1 MNKKLVSGNNP
12 QGVEYPEAV
21 TADGKLVSAIDIEKG
36 SATWEGVK
44 FYFPGCE
51 TDEEEEMLFIQR
63 KHKNGVTKFFRHRPG
78 YIGDRNESDRYLH
91 NYAEL
96 RLKERFDESQ
106 ETGCFPIQYYVIEK
120 CPSEV
125 SCKQKKFFK
134 CNGSPKVKL
143 KTLNLRDKYDTC
155 TLEKG
160 IGKYIA
166 DLIFSNSK
174 NRSVK
179 PLVIEVFV
187 THKCS
192 EEKQNSDIP
201 IIEIK
206 IEKKEDAESNIV
218 ENAGAIMNEFHIS
231 APVIPAVPQISFY
244 GFNRKAFFN
253 NFLQLETFKLFRKG
267 NEMVSD
273 YNSISCNE
281 NSIFSDND
289 CVLSLSAPKGV
300 LDGDICTI
308 GMAIAHQRGLS
319 IRNCEICERRSKTK
333 LISCIAGRLNSDNEF
348 DKRNWAPNCDFYSI
362 SEHKINKIIQNLKNK
377 NIYLWVDDNSQ
388 QIQITRG
395 QAHCEVS
402 K

>member
-1 MNKKLVSGNNP
+1 MNKKLVSENNP

-21 TADGKLVSAIDIEKG
+21 TADGKLVSAINIEKG
-36 SATWEGVK
+36 SDAWEGVK

-51 TDEEEEMLFIQR
+51 ADEEEEMLFIQR
-63 KHKNGVTKFFRHRPG
+63 KHQNGVTKFFRHRPG
-78 YIGDRNESDRYLH
+78 YIGDRNEPDRYLH

-96 RLKERFDESQ
+96 RLKERFDESK
-106 ETGCFPIQYYVIEK
+106 ETGCFPIQYYIIEK
-120 CPSEV
+120 CPSEA
-125 SCKQKKFFK
+125 SCKKKVFLK

-160 IGKYIA
+160 IDKYIA

-174 NRSVK
+174 YKSVK

-192 EEKQNSDIP
+192 EEKRNSDIP

-206 IEKKEDAESNIV
+206 IEKKEDIESNIV
-218 ENAGAIMNEFHIS
+218 ENAGEIMNEFHIS
-231 APVIPAVPQISFY
+231 APVIPSVPHIIFY
-244 GFNRKAFFN
+244 GFDRKTFFN

-267 NEMVSD
+267 GKMVSD

-281 NSIFSDND
+281 SSICYDND
-289 CVLSLSAPKGV
+289 CILSLSAPKGE

-308 GMAIAHQRGLS
+308 GMAIANQRGLS
-319 IRNCEICERRSKTK
+319 IRNCEFCEEWSETNFM
-333 LISCIAGRLNSDNEF
+333 SCKAGRLNSDNEF
-348 DKRNWAPNCDFYSI
+348 DKRNWAPTCVFFSI
-362 SEHKINKIIQNLKNK
+362 SEQRINNITQNLKNK
-377 NIYLWVDDNSQ
+377 HIYLWVDDNSQ
-388 QIQITRG
+388 
-395 QAHCEVS
+395 
-402 K
+402 